1 MADLIQREGTL
12 SSPLLLGLYGRSNSG
27 KTTLLETIIPLL
39 EAEGLRVATIKQTH
53 HNVTADAEGKDTWRH
68 RKAGADPVVLTSD
81 VETAL
86 FLGRKL
92 SLDDTVKLITSV
104 HSIDVILIE
113 GWKQESVPKIFLG
126 KGDVMPNTVMHYD
139 GQPSSVI
146 ELIIKMI
153 S

>member
-126 KGDVMPNTVMHYD
+126 EGDVMPNTVMHYD